1 MCVPCARTYVRV
13 CVLCAERG
21 QSLRRSTG
29 GAAGP
34 ARRSRSPVRGA
45 NLGGGVAGPSV
56 RARGR
61 GAACWARRGPGGAAR
76 VGVGSRRRVC
86 RCAAGAVGGA
96 RGRRGRAGR
105 PWAARLFLNL
115 LAFRAGFFVFFG
127 GNGDSLAITHF
138 IRFSESSP
146 SPYKIQGTRHPK
158 IPRNLFAGAESS
170 PIPPLLEIPK
180 GGFSWPLHRLM
191 RRES

>member
-21 QSLRRSTG
+21 QSLGRSTG

-76 VGVGSRRRVC
+76 AGVGSRRRVC

-115 LAFRAGFFVFFG
+115 LAFRAGFGANPGAKNQKRYLFFHFFF
-127 GNGDSLAITHF
+127 SLS
-138 IRFSESSP
+138 SEARPRTGRTTILDNAKLPP
-146 SPYKIQGTRHPK
+146 SAARG
-158 IPRNLFAGAESS
+158 
-170 PIPPLLEIPK
+170 
-180 GGFSWPLHRLM
+180 
-191 RRES
+191 

>member
-105 PWAARLFLNL
+105 PGPRGCF
-115 LAFRAGFFVFFG
+115 FFG

-138 IRFSESSP
+138 IRCAESSP
-146 SPYKIQGTRHPK
+146 TPYKIQGTRHPK

-180 GGFSWPLHRLM
+180 GGFSWPLHRVVPSD
-191 RRES
+191 REF

>member
-1 MCVPCARTYVRV
+1 MRTFFFGGIIRSGCGDVEEGDGKFRRLQARGRQ
-13 CVLCAERG
+13 ASGRHE
-21 QSLRRSTG
+21 RSTG

-105 PWAARLFLNL
+105 PG
-115 LAFRAGFFVFFG
+115 RAVVFEFIGVPGGFFCFF
-127 GNGDSLAITHF
+127 LV
-138 IRFSESSP
+138 EM
-146 SPYKIQGTRHPK
+146 
-158 IPRNLFAGAESS
+158 
-170 PIPPLLEIPK
+170 EIP
-180 GGFSWPLHRLM
+180 
-191 RRES
+191 